1 MKKLIIN
8 ADDFGLHPSINEG
21 IIKGYSEGMITSTS
35 IMPSAPYFED
45 AVKLAKENPSL
56 GIGIHLTLVGGVKP
70 VCTKGV
76 NSLINADG
84 VFAEDYTVFAKKWY
98 TGSIKKNEIEKELSM
113 QIEKVLKTGI
123 IPTHIDSHQHMHVL
137 PGIAGIVMR
146 LCQKYGID
154 KIRMPGEN
162 IFWSGGFKAGI
173 GRKIGRDGL
182 SFCAELAK
190 GKAKNAGLKY
200 PEHFFGMLAGGNLN
214 ENLVRSILL
223 NLPEGTS
230 EIMTHPGADS
240 TVLSQKFTWGYHWQ
254 NELNAFLSVEN
265 KKIVRE
271 HGIKLI
277 NFGGL

>member
-21 IIKGYSEGMITSTS
+21 IIKGYREGMITSTS
-35 IMPSAPYFED
+35 IMPSTPYFED

-56 GIGIHLTLVGGVKP
+56 GIGVHLTLVGGVKP
-70 VCTKGV
+70 VCTKDI

-98 TGSIKKNEIEKELSM
+98 TGSIKKKEIEIELSA
-113 QIEKVLKTGI
+113 QIERVLSAGI
-123 IPTHIDSHQHMHVL
+123 VPTHIDSHQHMHVL
-137 PGIAGIVMR
+137 PGIAGIVVR
-146 LCQKYGID
+146 LCQKYNIN

-162 IFWSGGFKAGI
+162 ISWSGGFSAGI

-182 SFCAELAK
+182 SFCTALAK
-190 GKAKNAGLKY
+190 AKANNAELKY
-200 PEHFFGMLAGGNLN
+200 PQYFFGMLAGGNLD
-214 ENLVRSILL
+214 EKLVRTILL

-230 EIMTHPGADS
+230 EIMTHPGLDS
-240 TVLSQKFTWGYHWQ
+240 TALAQKFTWGYHWQ